1 MDEWMDGW
9 RENLV
14 RGEKSA
20 VNSIELDRT
29 RRGLNEDQIIE
40 IIYS

>member
-1 MDEWMDGW
+1 MDEWIDGW
-9 RENLV
+9 MEGKFGSRWKI
-14 RGEKSA
+14 GG
-20 VNSIELDRT
+20 ELDRT